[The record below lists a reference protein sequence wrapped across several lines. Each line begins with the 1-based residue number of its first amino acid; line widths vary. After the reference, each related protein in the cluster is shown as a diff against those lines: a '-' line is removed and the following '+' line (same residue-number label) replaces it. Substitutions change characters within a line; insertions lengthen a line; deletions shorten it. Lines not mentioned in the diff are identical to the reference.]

1 MAVGTGRKLMKAI
14 GRQGDFLTEDA
25 KDGYEPDGYER
36 DGYERDGYEP
46 DGLQLFQR
54 PMLHIITCL
63 NRLHLRLRQALSL
76 R

>member
-14 GRQGDFLTEDA
+14 GRHGDFLTEDA
-25 KDGYEPDGYER
+25 KDGYEP